1 MVKMARKVN
10 GFPRQ
15 HRLGGRGVFAA
26 IYARGFRQSA
36 GPLLVY
42 CVPNTNPFNRWG
54 LSAGRR
60 IGIAVRRNRL
70 KRLIRESIRL
80 LKRELAGGY
89 DVVIV
94 IRPHEPLTVG
104 QYRLRLKTA
113 MTQAH
118 QHWSKGGPKI
128 P

>member
-1 MVKMARKVN
+1 
-10 GFPRQ
+10 
-15 HRLGGRGVFAA
+15 
-26 IYARGFRQSA
+26 
-36 GPLLVY
+36 
-42 CVPNTNPFNRWG
+42 
-54 LSAGRR
+54 
-60 IGIAVRRNRL
+60 
-70 KRLIRESIRL
+70 LIRESIRL
-80 LKRELAGGY
+80 LKCEVAGGY

-104 QYRLRLKTA
+104 QYRQRLKTA